1 MSHHSHRPHRT
12 RRSCRQAV
20 TAAALASALLAVG
33 PVAAAGAQQDLR
45 SPDAR
50 DAALASE
57 ARNYQDL
64 RSPDARDAGV
74 SAEAQAY
81 QDLRSPDARDV
92 GRAPSSL
99 SSPST
104 PTVESSGTDCGD
116 VAIVAGGA
124 LLLLGAAGIVL
135 FSRRKA
141 TARKARTAVVSS

>member
-20 TAAALASALLAVG
+20 TAAALATALLAVG
-33 PVAAAGAQQDLR
+33 PVAAGAQQDLR

-74 SAEAQAY
+74 SAEAQTY

-92 GRAPSSL
+92 GRAPSSR

-104 PTVESSGTDCGD
+104 PTVESSGTDWGD